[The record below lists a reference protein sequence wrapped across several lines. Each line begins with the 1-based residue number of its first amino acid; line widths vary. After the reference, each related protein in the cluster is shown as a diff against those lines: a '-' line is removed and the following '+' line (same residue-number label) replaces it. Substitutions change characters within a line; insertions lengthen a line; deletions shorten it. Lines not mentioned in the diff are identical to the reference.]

1 MEPCPRAHVVGA
13 RGSASPV
20 PPDKRRRALNWDQI
34 EGKWKE
40 MTGKVQQQWGKLTD
54 DDLAQVKG
62 NRRELAG
69 KIQSAYGVTKE
80 EADKQIDDW
89 MSHRQ

>member
-1 MEPCPRAHVVGA
+1 MEERM
-13 RGSASPV
+13 
-20 PPDKRRRALNWDQI
+20 NWDQI

-40 MTGKVQQQWGKLTD
+40 MTGAAQTRWGKLTD
-54 DDLAQVKG
+54 NDLQQVKG

-80 EADKQIDDW
+80 EAEQQIDEW
-89 MSHRQ
+89 ANSR

>member
-1 MEPCPRAHVVGA
+1 M
-13 RGSASPV
+13 
-20 PPDKRRRALNWDQI
+20 NWDQI

-40 MTGKVQQQWGKLTD
+40 YTGAAQKRWGKLTD
-54 DDLAQVKG
+54 DDLQMVKG

-80 EADKQIDDW
+80 EAEKQVDDW
-89 MSHRQ
+89 AKKH